1 MHRAGILLG
10 ILFLVEVALAQKVSI
25 NTYIPGLPG
34 DSLVT
39 IGSLTMEGN
48 KITQDKIILREIE
61 FKPGDVLSIATLDSL
76 MVKSRQNLLNR
87 SLFNFV
93 SITKTPDNGKYD
105 IRVNVVERWYIWPI
119 PVITFA
125 DRNVNV
131 WWQDKDFNRLNYGI
145 DLQINNFRGRM
156 EDLHFYLQG
165 GYDKVFALRWDIPYL
180 TKKQFFGMGFYGGI
194 QLNREVAY
202 ATENDDLVYYK
213 TNDGFA
219 QERGFGEVDLTFR
232 PKYNY
237 LHTLTFGYDHY
248 FFEDTLL
255 NLNPGFANR
264 NEYNILSIS
273 YLYKQDFRDYKPYPL
288 IGYYFDAGFVKY
300 GMGLIPDQVNSLVVT
315 FVFDQYVQ
323 LYKRWY
329 FAYDFTA
336 SFTSNELPYFLTTG
350 LGYRGLEIRGYEFN
364 IVSGQDFGLFK
375 SNLKFEIIPRTV
387 KRIKWIKTE
396 KFGKIFYA
404 LYANLFFDAGY
415 ANAPDFYETNHLAN
429 QLLWGT
435 GVGIDFITYYD
446 LVFRFE
452 YSINK
457 QGKTGFYI
465 HLVAPI

>member
-10 ILFLVEVALAQKVSI
+10 ILLLAEIVFAQI
-25 NTYIPGLPG
+25 NAGNADASGFAG
-34 DSLVT
+34 DSLIIVGKIT
-39 IGSLTMEGN
+39 PEGN
-48 KITQDKIILREIE
+48 KITKNKIILREVE
-61 FKPGDVLSIATLDSL
+61 VKPGDTLSIANLDSL
-76 MVKSRQNLLNR
+76 ITESRQNLINR

-93 SITKTPDNGKYD
+93 SITKTPVNGKYD
-105 IRVNVVERWYIWPI
+105 ITVSVVERWYIWPI
-119 PVITFA
+119 PIITFA

-145 DLQINNFRGRM
+145 DLQVNNFRGRM

-180 TKKQFFGMGFYGGI
+180 TKKQFFGMGFFGGV

-213 TNDGFA
+213 SGNGFA
-219 QERGFGEVDLTFR
+219 QERAFGEIDLTFR

-237 LHTLTFGYDHY
+237 LHTLAFGYDHY
-248 FFEDTLL
+248 LFEDTLL
-255 NLNPGFANR
+255 TMNPGFANQG
-264 NEYNILSIS
+264 EYNILSIS

-288 IGYYFDAGFVKY
+288 TGYYFDAGFVKY

-315 FVFDQYVQ
+315 FVFDQYIQ
-323 LYKRWY
+323 LYRRWY
-329 FAYDFTA
+329 FAYSFTT
-336 SFTSNELPYFLTTG
+336 SFTSNNLPYFLTNG
-350 LGYRGLEIRGYEFN
+350 FGYSGLEIRGYEFN
-364 IVSGQDFGLFK
+364 IINGQDFGLFK
-375 SNLKFEIIPRTV
+375 SNFKFEIIPRTV

-415 ANAPDFYETNHLAN
+415 ADDPHFYESNHLTN
-429 QLLWGT
+429 RLLWGT

-446 LVFRFE
+446 FVFRFE

-457 QGKTGFYI
+457 QGKQGFYI
-465 HLVAPI
+465 NLVAPI